1 MRIARP
7 PSPSLTL
14 SVGGYDFF
22 HRNMPYEASQNA
34 ISDYPRDHRSFR
46 RAYMTHAIRSLL
58 NISISFTRL
67 HYKSKTTAP
76 QFTFHFHSESSVC
89 NGDKLDQLINTF
101 PTEGPRF
108 CRTTDHTCGN
118 SSGQSPCHAAIYIG
132 SELPKHKSSNARVE
146 PSTHCQ
152 EMLLSFK
159 EPRSHSRPVRARVPK
174 NEGKCPTM
182 SDSRGWHS
190 LRPSCFHHHA
200 SALVR
205 KHLEPYHTMVSCIN
219 PIIPPDVFDRF
230 RARLRESPFTTS
242 HLLLITTKPSD
253 CHTPVLDAWVR
264 LWALP
269 E

>member
-1 MRIARP
+1 MTFSTETCPTRHRKTRFQTTFGTTDHSVERQSLSISIIISTIADA
-7 PSPSLTL
+7 
-14 SVGGYDFF
+14 VIG
-22 HRNMPYEASQNA
+22 
-34 ISDYPRDHRSFR
+34 IW
-46 RAYMTHAIRSLL
+46 THVIRSLL

-108 CRTTDHTCGN
+108 CRTTDHTRGN

-230 RARLRESPFTTS
+230 RARLRESPSTTS
-242 HLLLITTKPSD
+242 LLITTKPSD
-253 CHTPVLDAWVR
+253 CHTLVSDAWVR